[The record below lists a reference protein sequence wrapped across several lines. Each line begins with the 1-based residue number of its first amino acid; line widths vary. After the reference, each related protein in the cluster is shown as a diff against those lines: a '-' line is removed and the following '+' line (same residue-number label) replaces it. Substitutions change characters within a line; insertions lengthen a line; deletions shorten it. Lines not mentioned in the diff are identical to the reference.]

1 MYGRSD
7 YVTAAGLDVLGDWSA
22 VVFNTRQFLVQ
33 TVA

>member
-7 YVTAAGLDVLGDWSA
+7 YVTAAGLDILGGWSA
-22 VVFNTRQFLVQ
+22 VAINTRQFLVQ